1 MEGVFTNLRR
11 GKREKER
18 KSTKTRRQK
27 QKAST
32 KLTVAP
38 WFMYSLEEL
47 GPPQVRGPIAIPILR
62 DKPRIEVSLTAVE
75 KMKEREPNSLDH
87 GLMRVRTCFTSTYGI
102 SETPKETI
110 VFDDRA

>member
-1 MEGVFTNLRR
+1 MWTHVSGDGEVDDVCDCDSVSEGSMEGVFTNLRR
-11 GKREKER
+11 RKREKER
-18 KSTKTRRQK
+18 KSTKTRRQR

-62 DKPRIEVSLTAVE
+62 EKPRESRSA
-75 KMKEREPNSLDH
+75 
-87 GLMRVRTCFTSTYGI
+87 
-102 SETPKETI
+102 
-110 VFDDRA
+110 